1 VTMARTPATCHPDR
15 PVNGRGL
22 CRGCYSNAHRDGRL
36 HQHQLVRRPRAD
48 FVPDY
53 QLLRSV
59 GHTRTQIAERLGMT
73 RAAVDQAYRRAVRA
87 SLLTPDRRPA

>member
-1 VTMARTPATCHPDR
+1 MARTHATCHPDR

-53 QLLRSV
+53 RLLRSE
-59 GHTRTQIAERLGMT
+59 GYTRRQIAERLAMT
-73 RAAVDQAYRRAVRA
+73 YSALTAHYYRAVRA
-87 SLLTPDRRPA
+87 GDLTPDRRTTA